1 MNRNL
6 KLASGEIHKGEIFN
20 EIRALQNKLEVLA
33 ETFRPPNALPPQES
47 KPDRAALVR
56 NILKFGTSRRQFFD
70 PNLFGEPA
78 WDILLELY
86 GAEFR
91 GRAESVSSLCIAS
104 GVPSTTALRW
114 IGTLEEKGLLSR
126 KRDPHD
132 ARRIFVTL
140 TDTAREAMQQLFSTA
155 ESASRRSIVGLFET
169 ISA

>member
-56 NILKFGTSRRQFFD
+56 NILKFRTSRRQFFD
-70 PNLFGEPA
+70 
-78 WDILLELY
+78 ILLELY
-86 GAEFR
+86 DAEFR